1 MKNHLSTLL
10 TVAAIMLLISCNGR
24 KEQNEVPEVQNP
36 EALQDESKLRSF
48 SRKGSIN
55 LLNELYAELVEKS
68 PELKELEKE
77 LSDIQGISYD
87 NQKLFHLYD
96 IKSDQFYANAN
107 GFASDIKD
115 SISKKKILAFIENS
129 SKKYD
134 SKTKEIQ
141 ALVKEI
147 ADSHNTIKDNHTILK
162 IVLTL
167 AILEKYQNENLPKT
181 DKFLETIEKQKQ
193 LNTKVTAKTPSY

>member
-1 MKNHLSTLL
+1 MKNQLSTLL

-24 KEQNEVPEVQNP
+24 KEQDEVPEVQNP
-36 EALQDESKLRSF
+36 EALQDKSELRSLT
-48 SRKGSIN
+48 RKGSD
-55 LLNELYAELVEKS
+55 LVDELYAELVEKS

-77 LSDIQGISYD
+77 LADFEEVPSVTQNLFYRYD
-87 NQKLFHLYD
+87 V
-96 IKSDQFYANAN
+96 KSNQFYANAN

-134 SKTKEIQ
+134 SKTKELQ

-147 ADSHNTIKDNHTILK
+147 ENSENTIKDNHTIMK

-167 AILEKYQNENLPKT
+167 GILEKYQNENLPKT

-193 LNTKVTAKTPSY
+193 LNAKVTAKTPSY

>member
-1 MKNHLSTLL
+1 MKNYLSISL
-10 TVAAIMLLISCNGR
+10 TVAAIMLLISCDR
-24 KEQNEVPEVQNP
+24 KKEQNEVPEVQNP
-36 EALQDESKLRSF
+36 EALQDKSELRSLT
-48 SRKGSIN
+48 RKGSD
-55 LLNELYAELVEKS
+55 LVDELYAELVENS

-77 LSDIQGISYD
+77 LADFDEVPSVTQNLFYRYD
-87 NQKLFHLYD
+87 V
-96 IKSDQFYANAN
+96 KSNQFYANAN

-134 SKTKEIQ
+134 SKTKELQ

-147 ADSHNTIKDNHTILK
+147 ADSENTIKDNHTILK

-167 AILEKYQNENLPKT
+167 GILEKYQNENLPKT

-193 LNTKVTAKTPSY
+193 LNGKVTAKTPSY

>member
-10 TVAAIMLLISCNGR
+10 TLAAIILLISCNGR
-24 KEQNEVPEVQNP
+24 KEQNEVPKVQNP
-36 EALQDESKLRSF
+36 EALQDKSELRSLT
-48 SRKGSIN
+48 RKGSD
-55 LLNELYAELVEKS
+55 LVDELYAELVEKS

-77 LSDIQGISYD
+77 LADFEEVPSVTQNLFYRYD
-87 NQKLFHLYD
+87 V
-96 IKSDQFYANAN
+96 KSNQFYANAN

-134 SKTKEIQ
+134 SKTKELQ

-147 ADSHNTIKDNHTILK
+147 TNSENTIKDNHTILK

-167 AILEKYQNENLPKT
+167 GILEKYQNENLPKT
-181 DKFLETIEKQKQ
+181 DKFLETIEMQKQ
-193 LNTKVTAKTPSY
+193 LNAKVTAKTPNY